1 MDLLTQ
7 LRTIAKT
14 FECLSYQEDFKQL
27 SKDSQVLAD
36 VSLTDSWQGIES
48 AIQIL
53 ESNRK

>member
-36 VSLTDSWQGIES
+36 VSLTDSWQGIET